1 VINNEAEPISFVYL
15 RVSTNQNN
23 EAGPAPNDIP
33 PNEEHTPPAHTSAP
47 SLENKSATPT
57 APLSLQTEPPM
68 EVHHHSHTARK
79 KWNHYLWEFIM
90 LFLAVFAGFLAENQR
105 EHFIEHQREKSF
117 MNSMIKDLEADT
129 ATFRLMTQTY
139 TEVTQHA
146 DSLVELLS
154 HLSTLEKNAQTI
166 YNHQIYLHNYFKL
179 IYSDRTIQQL
189 KNGGNFRLIRNKQVS
204 DNIIFYDGLVR
215 NMIDDMQEKLILTRH
230 LNVNDGEATI
240 FKFAPMGDWLQFRDP
255 AKQAVLPNPPYF
267 ISPTQEKVDH
277 FINNLVLYSFSLKWF
292 IENIRRTGIKANA
305 LNDLIR
311 KEYKI
316 K

>member
-1 VINNEAEPISFVYL
+1 
-15 RVSTNQNN
+15 
-23 EAGPAPNDIP
+23 
-33 PNEEHTPPAHTSAP
+33 
-47 SLENKSATPT
+47 
-57 APLSLQTEPPM
+57 M
-68 EVHHHSHTARK
+68 EVHHHTHTARK
-79 KWNHYLWEFIM
+79 KWNHYLWEFLM

-117 MNSMIKDLEADT
+117 MSSMIKDLEADT

-146 DSLVELLS
+146 DSLIKLLS
-154 HLSTLEKNAQTI
+154 DVSTLEKNAQTI

-189 KNGGNFRLIRNKQVS
+189 KNGGNFRLIRNKKVS
-204 DNIIFYDGLVR
+204 DNIISYDGLVR
-215 NMIDDMQEKLILTRH
+215 NMIDDMQEKLILARH
-230 LNVNDGEATI
+230 LNVNNGEATI

-255 AKQAVLPNPPYF
+255 AKQAVLPDPPYF

-277 FINNLVLYSFSLKWF
+277 FINNLVLYSFALKWF
-292 IENIRRTGIKANA
+292 IENIRRTAIKANA
-305 LNDLIR
+305 LNELIR
-311 KEYKI
+311 KEYTI

>member
-1 VINNEAEPISFVYL
+1 MS
-15 RVSTNQNN
+15 SNQNN
-23 EAGPAPNDIP
+23 ETGKPAIDNIAANEQNILPADIP
-33 PNEEHTPPAHTSAP
+33 PPAPLENQSPPPETPP
-47 SLENKSATPT
+47 
-57 APLSLQTEPPM
+57 QTQPPM
-68 EVHHHSHTARK
+68 EVHHHTHTARK
-79 KWNHYLWEFIM
+79 KWNHYLWEFLM

-117 MNSMIKDLEADT
+117 MSSMIKDLEADT

-146 DSLVELLS
+146 DSLIKLLS
-154 HLSTLEKNAQTI
+154 DVSTLEKNAQTI

-189 KNGGNFRLIRNKQVS
+189 KNGGNFRLIRNKKVS
-204 DNIIFYDGLVR
+204 DNIISYDGLVR
-215 NMIDDMQEKLILTRH
+215 NMIDDMQEKLILARH
-230 LNVNDGEATI
+230 LNVNNGEATI

-255 AKQAVLPNPPYF
+255 AKQAVLPDPPYF

-277 FINNLVLYSFSLKWF
+277 FINNLVLYSFALKWF
-292 IENIRRTGIKANA
+292 IENIRRTAIKANA
-305 LNDLIR
+305 LNELIR
-311 KEYKI
+311 KEYTI

>member
-1 VINNEAEPISFVYL
+1 MS
-15 RVSTNQNN
+15 SNQNN
-23 EAGPAPNDIP
+23 ETGKPAIDNIAANEQNILPADIP
-33 PNEEHTPPAHTSAP
+33 PPAPLENQSLPSETTPP
-47 SLENKSATPT
+47 
-57 APLSLQTEPPM
+57 QTQPPM
-68 EVHHHSHTARK
+68 EVHHHTHTARK
-79 KWNHYLWEFIM
+79 KWNHYLWEFLM

-117 MNSMIKDLEADT
+117 MSSMIKDLEADT

-146 DSLVELLS
+146 DSLIKLLS
-154 HLSTLEKNAQTI
+154 DVSTLEKNAQTI

-189 KNGGNFRLIRNKQVS
+189 KNGGNFRLIRNKKVS
-204 DNIIFYDGLVR
+204 DNIISYDGLVR
-215 NMIDDMQEKLILTRH
+215 NMIDDMQEKLILARH
-230 LNVNDGEATI
+230 LNVNNGEATI

-255 AKQAVLPNPPYF
+255 AKQAVLPDPPYF

-277 FINNLVLYSFSLKWF
+277 FINNLVLYSFALKWF
-292 IENIRRTGIKANA
+292 IENIRRTAIKANA
-305 LNDLIR
+305 LNELIR
-311 KEYKI
+311 KEYTI

>member
-1 VINNEAEPISFVYL
+1 MS
-15 RVSTNQNN
+15 SNQNN
-23 EAGPAPNDIP
+23 ETGKPAIDNIAANEQNILPADIP
-33 PNEEHTPPAHTSAP
+33 PPAPLENQSPPPEITPP
-47 SLENKSATPT
+47 
-57 APLSLQTEPPM
+57 QTQPPM
-68 EVHHHSHTARK
+68 EVHHHTHTARK
-79 KWNHYLWEFIM
+79 KWNHYLWEFLM

-117 MNSMIKDLEADT
+117 MSSMIKDLEADT

-146 DSLVELLS
+146 DSLIKLLS
-154 HLSTLEKNAQTI
+154 DVSTLEKNAQTI

-189 KNGGNFRLIRNKQVS
+189 KNGGNFRLIRNKKVS
-204 DNIIFYDGLVR
+204 DNIISYDGLVR
-215 NMIDDMQEKLILTRH
+215 NMIDDMQEKLILARH
-230 LNVNDGEATI
+230 LNVNNGEATI

-255 AKQAVLPNPPYF
+255 AKQAVLPDPPYF

-277 FINNLVLYSFSLKWF
+277 FINNLVLYSFALKWF
-292 IENIRRTGIKANA
+292 IENIRRTAIKANA
-305 LNDLIR
+305 LNELIR
-311 KEYKI
+311 KEYTI